1 MTKQGHTL
9 AAPSDS
15 IAGDANPDLVPGV
28 HSIKGSVAEALVIKN
43 GNLFFLS
50 EPDGTVPLTPGH
62 GFGLYY
68 HDCRFLKGYALKI
81 SGRKPEVLVRNAD
94 RGYMATLGLS
104 NPDLDDRGKSLP
116 KHSVEIRWERVA
128 SAEDLALVD
137 TLVLQNLTS
146 DHISFS
152 LEFQFQAAFEDIFA
166 IRGLFQGKHGTRHP
180 PVWENSALCF
190 RYHGADEIE
199 RELAIDFSPRPNE
212 RLPHIANYRVNLAPR
227 GSRQLRV
234 CLNVST
240 SEQQKRPLRRSAEI
254 KSNESRERID
264 GWPKQNT
271 QIHTNSLLLRRVMDR
286 SLNDLRVLRCTL
298 DGGASYFAAGVPW
311 FVALFGRDSIITALQ
326 TLAYDLSIA
335 EYTIRL
341 LAKYQG
347 KELNPWR
354 EEEPGKILHELR
366 VGEMAHLG
374 EIPHTP
380 YYGTVDATPLWLVLV
395 GKHATWS
402 GETRLFEQLRP
413 QIEAALNWIEQYG
426 NLDGDGYVKY
436 DCKIEKG
443 LANQGWKD
451 SGDGIVNTDGS
462 LAAPPIALVE
472 VQGYVYQ
479 AKIEMAALFR
489 RVGDEE
495 RASVLEQQAE
505 RLRERFD
512 HDFWVDDGYYALA
525 LQRHN
530 RQAAV
535 LSSNAGHALWSGIAR
550 PDRAGRIVESLLS
563 DEMFNGWGVR
573 TLTSRALRYN
583 PLGYHL
589 GTVWPHDNSLIAAGF
604 KRYGLDHEALKI
616 MSGLI
621 EAAVHFQSYRLPEL
635 FGGFP
640 QQDYDLPVSYPVA
653 CQPQAWSAGAVPYLL
668 TTVLGLEGDGFESR
682 LRIVRPNLPENINEV
697 QVCGL
702 RVGQGSVDLRFTRSG
717 DHVAAIVEQLK
728 GKMEVILQL

>member
-1 MTKQGHTL
+1 MTKHGQTL
-9 AAPSDS
+9 AIPSDP
-15 IAGDANPDLVPGV
+15 IAGEENPNLVPEA
-28 HSIKGSVAEALVIKN
+28 HSIKGNVAEALVIKD

-68 HDCRFLKGYALKI
+68 HDCRFLNGYALKI
-81 SGRKPEVLVRNAD
+81 SGRKPELLVRNAD
-94 RGYMATLGLS
+94 RGFMATLGLS
-104 NPDLDDRGKSLP
+104 NPDLDDKGKSLP

-137 TLVLQNLTS
+137 TLVLKNLTS
-146 DHISFS
+146 DRISFS

-166 IRGLFQGKHGTRHP
+166 IRGLFQGKRGTRRP
-180 PVWENSALCF
+180 PVWEHSALSF
-190 RYHGADEIE
+190 RYDGADDIE
-199 RELAIDFSPRPNE
+199 REIAIHFSPVPNE
-212 RLPHIANYRVNLAPR
+212 RLPHIANYRVELAPR

-234 CLNVST
+234 SLNVST
-240 SEQQKRPLRRSAEI
+240 SERQKRPVRRASEI
-254 KSNESRERID
+254 KSNESRD
-264 GWPKQNT
+264 SNGWPKQNT
-271 QIHTNSLLLRRVMDR
+271 QIHTNSLLLSRVMDR

-395 GKHATWS
+395 GRHATWS
-402 GETRLFEQLRP
+402 GQARLFQELRP

-451 SGDGIVNTDGS
+451 SGDGIVNADGS
-462 LAAPPIALVE
+462 LAEPPIALVE

-489 RVGDEE
+489 RVGEEE
-495 RASVLEQQAE
+495 RAAALEKQAE
-505 RLRERFD
+505 RLRERFNR
-512 HDFWVDDGYYALA
+512 DFWVDDGYYALA
-525 LQRHN
+525 LQQGN

-535 LSSNAGHALWSGIAR
+535 LSSNTGHALWSGIAQ
-550 PDRAGRIVESLLS
+550 PDRAGKIVDWLLAN
-563 DEMFNGWGVR
+563 EMFNGWGVR
-573 TLTSRALRYN
+573 TLTSAALRYN

-604 KRYGLDHEALKI
+604 KRYGLDNAALKI

-621 EAAVHFQSYRLPEL
+621 EAAVHFQSHRLPEL
-635 FGGFP
+635 FGGFAL
-640 QQDYDLPVSYPVA
+640 QDYDIPVSYPVA

-668 TTVLGLEGDGFESR
+668 ITALGLEGNGFQST
-682 LRIVRPNLPENINEV
+682 LRILRPMLPENVNQVE
-697 QVCGL
+697 VCGL

-717 DHVAAIVEQLK
+717 DHVAANVLRLE